1 MSCEER
7 FRLASIATRLK
18 LSYNPPTRS
27 PVSPFGGE
35 VGRIRVLI
43 TDDHPLMVKGIREAL
58 SAESDIEIVGE
69 ATSGAQVLPLVART
83 SPDLLLL
90 DLRMPDLSGLE
101 VLELMQQTHP
111 EVKVAILSVHNEPGE
126 IAAAL
131 ERGAC
136 AYILK
141 SIDWADLGA
150 AIRQALSGTFI
161 CLGPVAAGAAETNG
175 NGVGLSGREVEI
187 LQGVARGL
195 SNRAIAGELW
205 LSDQTVKFHL
215 HNVYRKLG
223 VNNRTE
229 AARYAF
235 ENGLA
240 ESAG

>member
-1 MSCEER
+1 
-7 FRLASIATRLK
+7 
-18 LSYNPPTRS
+18 
-27 PVSPFGGE
+27 
-35 VGRIRVLI
+35 
-43 TDDHPLMVKGIREAL
+43 MVKGIREAL
-58 SAESDIEIVGE
+58 STEQDIEIVGE

-90 DLRMPDLSGLE
+90 DLRMPELSGLE
-101 VLELMQQTHP
+101 VLELMRQTHP
-111 EVKVAILSVHNEPGE
+111 DVRVAILSVHNDPAE
-126 IAAAL
+126 IAGAL

-136 AYILK
+136 AYIIK

-150 AIRQALSGTFI
+150 AIRQAMSGTFI
-161 CLGPVAAGAAETNG
+161 CLGPTVRTAAVEAEANG
-175 NGVGLSGREVEI
+175 NGNGAGLSGREVEI

-195 SNRAIAGELW
+195 SNRAIASELW

-235 ENGLA
+235 EHGLA
-240 ESAG
+240 RSAG

>member
-1 MSCEER
+1 
-7 FRLASIATRLK
+7 
-18 LSYNPPTRS
+18 
-27 PVSPFGGE
+27 
-35 VGRIRVLI
+35 
-43 TDDHPLMVKGIREAL
+43 MVKGIREAL
-58 SAESDIEIVGE
+58 SAELDIEIVGE

-101 VLELMQQTHP
+101 LLELMRQTHP
-111 EVKVAILSVHNEPGE
+111 CVKVAILSVHNDPGQ
-126 IAAAL
+126 IATAL
-131 ERGAC
+131 EGGAC

-150 AIRQALSGTFI
+150 AIRQAFAGTFI
-161 CLGPVAAGAAETNG
+161 CLGPTVEAGAAEVNG

-235 ENGLA
+235 EHGLA
-240 ESAG
+240 ESAGLTS